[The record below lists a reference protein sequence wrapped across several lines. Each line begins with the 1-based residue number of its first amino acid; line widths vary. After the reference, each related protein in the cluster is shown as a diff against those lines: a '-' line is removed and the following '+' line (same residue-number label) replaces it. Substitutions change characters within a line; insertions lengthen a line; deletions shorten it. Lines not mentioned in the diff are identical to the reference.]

1 MIRTRA
7 FAPSLLGIS
16 VAVVLALGTTTSV
29 AADTGPWTIVPT
41 PHPLSQHGGNS
52 EVWDATSF
60 ANDSW
65 GVGYF
70 DGNGVQQPLAIHR
83 VNGHWQMEPTP
94 NPKHSVSTVLFG
106 VAVQSRTNVWAVGSL
121 YKQGRSRLLTLRWN
135 GSAWSRVPIST
146 PDGSNAGLLGVS
158 ATSPSNAWA
167 VGRYEVN
174 HVARTLIEHWNGTS
188 WTQVP
193 SPSGGGPGHST
204 YLWGVTALSST
215 DAWAV
220 GNYFD
225 DGYRTLTLH
234 WNGVKWTQ
242 VASPSPGQHQF
253 SKRFGMQVR
262 RVFAISATDIWAVG
276 YYMDGQNREQTLTLH
291 WNGAHWAW
299 IASPNV
305 GGATHDNELAGVGGL
320 SNGQVWAAGSYREN
334 NVHHA
339 LLLRWSGSQW
349 VIAGTPSPG
358 ASTNR
363 QYLYGIAAVGPNDV
377 TALGSYTNN
386 GPLVTLGCIAAEATS
401 GLNRQLFHLGTRD
414 LSCGSLSRSAN
425 QANDSRGTPSQRSS
439 SGDCC
444 GNGASKRSVAS
455 SRKRN
460 ASARWSRS
468 EAASVGAPRT
478 PPTSHLTIDSGISSR
493 WT

>member
-1 MIRTRA
+1 M
-7 FAPSLLGIS
+7 
-16 VAVVLALGTTTSV
+16 
-29 AADTGPWTIVPT
+29 
-41 PHPLSQHGGNS
+41 
-52 EVWDATSF
+52 
-60 ANDSW
+60 
-65 GVGYF
+65 
-70 DGNGVQQPLAIHR
+70 
-83 VNGHWQMEPTP
+83 
-94 NPKHSVSTVLFG
+94 
-106 VAVQSRTNVWAVGSL
+106 WAVGSL
-121 YKQGRSRLLTLRWN
+121 YKQGRSRLLTLHWN

-146 PDGSNAGLLGVS
+146 PDGRNAGLLGVT

-234 WNGVKWTQ
+234 WNGVKWSQ

-253 SKRFGMQVR
+253 LKTFGMQVR

-276 YYMDGQNREQTLTLH
+276 YYMDGHDHEQTLTLH
-291 WNGAHWAW
+291 WNGAHWTW

-320 SNGQVWAAGSYREN
+320 SSGQVWAAGSYREN

-339 LLLRWSGSQW
+339 LLLRWTGSHW
-349 VIAGTPSPG
+349 VLEHLKPRRVDEPAVPVRDRGCGSERRYCAWVLHEQQPPRHAGGT
-358 ASTNR
+358 
-363 QYLYGIAAVGPNDV
+363 
-377 TALGSYTNN
+377 
-386 GPLVTLGCIAAEATS
+386 AAEARS
-401 GLNRQLFHLGTRD
+401 ALNRQLFHLGTRNR
-414 LSCGSLSRSAN
+414 SCGSLSRSAN
-425 QANDSRGTPSQRSS
+425 HSNEWRGTPSQRSS
-439 SGDCC
+439 SGDCW
-444 GNGASKRSVAS
+444 GSGASNLRVAS

-460 ASARWSRS
+460 ASAR
-468 EAASVGAPRT
+468 
-478 PPTSHLTIDSGISSR
+478 
-493 WT
+493 